1 MDIIWHLIFGFAR
14 DEDVPHSPRVA
25 LRPSS
30 DPVWRRSHTGKRVA
44 GLDPDK
50 MDTEM
55 ESGLVLFGAAL
66 ALYALAA
73 SRLDRWS
80 IGAPIVLVA
89 VGFALGPQGF
99 NVLAVSIGTFPLRL
113 LAELTLALLLFT
125 DASTVDLRSAERDA
139 RLPGRLLLIGL
150 PLTIAL
156 GAVVARF
163 VLPGEG
169 WAPAALLAAILA
181 PTDAALS
188 LQVVTNKVVPARTRR
203 ALNIESGLNDGIATP
218 FVAFFL
224 AAVLATESSQT
235 HHWLREALAQLGI
248 GVVVA
253 VGIGVVAG
261 AAVNRARRHG
271 WTTPTSEQLFVLALA
286 LLAYG
291 TSLVAGG
298 NGFVAAFVAG
308 IVFGSTTKG
317 ALRQPTEF
325 AETIGM
331 FLSFAVW
338 GLFGLILVG
347 PAVSG
352 GVSFAPIVYA
362 VFSLTLIR
370 MVPVAA
376 SLLGSGLR
384 RDSVAFIGW
393 FGPRGLASV
402 VFALLAYDAL
412 SSAGLPVS
420 TLQLTATWTILLSV
434 LLHGLS
440 AGPLAEVYGRRL
452 RSAVPPPM
460 ELEGPSA
467 VRVRRRGLT

>member
-1 MDIIWHLIFGFAR
+1 
-14 DEDVPHSPRVA
+14 
-25 LRPSS
+25 
-30 DPVWRRSHTGKRVA
+30 
-44 GLDPDK
+44 
-50 MDTEM
+50 M
-55 ESGLVLFGAAL
+55 EAGLVLFGAAL
-66 ALYALAA
+66 AIYALIA

-89 VGFALGPQGF
+89 VGLAIGPQGLD
-99 NVLAVSIGTFPLRL
+99 VLAINAGTFPIRV

-150 PLTIAL
+150 PLTIGL
-156 GAVVARF
+156 GAVLARL
-163 VLPGEG
+163 VLPSEG
-169 WAPAALLAAILA
+169 WASAALLAAILA

-188 LQVVTNKVVPARTRR
+188 LQVVTNKLVPARIRR

-224 AAVLATESSQT
+224 AAVVATESGET
-235 HHWLREALAQLGI
+235 HHWLREAVVQLGI
-248 GVVVA
+248 GVLVA
-253 VGIGVVAG
+253 IGIGLVAG
-261 AAVNRARRHG
+261 AAVRRARRKG
-271 WTTPTSEQLFVLALA
+271 WTTPTSEQLLVLVLA

-291 TSLVAGG
+291 AAIDAGG

-308 IVFGSTTKG
+308 LVFGATTKG

-338 GLFGLILVG
+338 GLFGLVFVG
-347 PAVSG
+347 PALSG
-352 GVSFAPIVYA
+352 DMIGPIVYA
-362 VFSLTLIR
+362 FLSLTVIR
-370 MVPVAA
+370 MVPVAL

-384 RDSVAFIGW
+384 PDSTAFIGW

-412 SSAGLPVS
+412 HSAGLPVT
-420 TLQLTATWTILLSV
+420 TLQLTVTWTVLLSV
-434 LLHGLS
+434 VLHGLS
-440 AGPLAEVYGRRL
+440 AGPLAGLRAKGALRRSHADGTPRPGRGA
-452 RSAVPPPM
+452 SAAP
-460 ELEGPSA
+460 GA
-467 VRVRRRGLT
+467 RIVRRRSLS